1 MVMGRQGD
9 PAAYELARE
18 AANHPLLGREE
29 ESRLA
34 RRADAGDA
42 EAQRRLIAS
51 HLRLVVKIARSY
63 RDSGLPMSDLVQEGT
78 VGLIRAVRRFNPDR
92 GVRLSTYAMWW
103 VRASIQDHVVH
114 SWSLV
119 RMGTTNTQ
127 KALFLRLR
135 RLKAELVD
143 GAEGLSDEFVAR
155 LSRGLDTTATE
166 VRALA
171 RRVAGGDW
179 SLDQPTNEDGGTTW
193 LDRLAEESPT
203 PEEAV
208 VEASERRFVSE
219 IVAKALAMLPPREEF
234 IIRRRYFEEA
244 RQTFEG
250 IGREIGLSKDRVRQ
264 LEARA
269 LARLGDY
276 LRPVLAGE

>member
-18 AANHPLLGREE
+18 AATHPMLGRDE

-119 RMGTTNTQ
+119 RMGTTNSQ

-143 GAEGLSDEFVAR
+143 GAEGLSDDIVAR

-193 LDRLAEESPT
+193 LDRLTEPSPT

-208 VEASERRFVSE
+208 VEASERRFVSD

-269 LARLGDY
+269 LARLRDY

>member
-1 MVMGRQGD
+1 MFGKSD
-9 PAAYELARE
+9 PGAYDLARE
-18 AANHPLLGREE
+18 AARHPMLDREE
-29 ESRLA
+29 ERRLLC
-34 RRADAGDA
+34 RADAGDA
-42 EAQRRLIAS
+42 EAQRRLVAS

-78 VGLIRAVRRFNPDR
+78 IGLIRAVRRFNPDK

-135 RLKAELVD
+135 RFKTELVD
-143 GAEGLSDEFVAR
+143 GAEGLSDDLVAR
-155 LSRGLDTTATE
+155 LSKGLDTTATE

-171 RRVAGGDW
+171 RRVAAGDW
-179 SLDQPTNEDGGTTW
+179 SLDQSTHGDGVTTW
-193 LDRLAEESPT
+193 LDRLASEQPT

-208 VEASERRFVSE
+208 AEVSERRF
-219 IVAKALAMLPPREEF
+219 INDLVAKALAMLPPREEF
-234 IIRRRYFEEA
+234 IIRRRYFEDV
-244 RQTFEG
+244 RQTFEA
-250 IGREIGLSKDRVRQ
+250 IGREIGVSKDRVRQ

-269 LARLGDY
+269 LAK
-276 LRPVLAGE
+276 LREHLQPALARE